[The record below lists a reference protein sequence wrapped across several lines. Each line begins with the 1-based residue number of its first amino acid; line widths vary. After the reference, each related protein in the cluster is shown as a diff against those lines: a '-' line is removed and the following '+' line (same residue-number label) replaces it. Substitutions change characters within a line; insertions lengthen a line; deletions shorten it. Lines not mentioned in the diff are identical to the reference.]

1 VVGITVL
8 AVIGL
13 VVVNLV
19 VVVLLRSYLVKG
31 IDDELNAR
39 GNFGDRGPGP
49 SGQNAAANP
58 GGLTPGLG
66 AFPSPAPTQTD
77 ETRPALP
84 SLFWRITLDASGKV
98 IPSASQTGSLAD
110 SLHGPQVTGLTAA
123 VVAQKR
129 GQIFTLQAVGGG
141 SDYRVLARVDA
152 NGDGLTQVVAISLA
166 GVDSTVTR
174 LALYTTAVSLV
185 VVLLLFLLARV
196 VVRVGLKPLEAVE
209 DTAEAIAAGDLSR
222 RVPDGPPGTEV
233 GRLSTSLN
241 AMLGQIESSFSAR
254 EAGERRLRRFVAD
267 AGHEL
272 RTPLTSI
279 RGYAELFRQGAIS
292 EPEAQARAM
301 GRIES
306 EAERMGHLVDDL
318 LLLARLDQ
326 QRPLERAAVDLKAV
340 ARDAVTDARVRDPGR
355 PITFDAPEADVTVTG
370 DPDRLRQVLDNLLGN
385 ALVHTASGTPVHLS
399 LAILASG
406 QVDLAVADEG
416 PGLTVEQAARVFE
429 RFYRVDSA
437 RSRNH
442 GGSGLGLSIVEAVAT
457 AHSGSVR
464 CASEPG
470 MGTTFTIT
478 LPARAPE
485 EKREPSSR
493 APAPV

>member
-1 VVGITVL
+1 VSRWSLRSRLVVGLTVL

-31 IDDELNAR
+31 LDDQLNGAGR
-39 GNFGDRGPGP
+39 FADNPRTPGATGPG
-49 SGQNAAANP
+49 ATLP
-58 GGLTPGLG
+58 GGDQPTTPGANTPG
-66 AFPSPAPTQTD
+66 AD
-77 ETRPALP
+77 RPLP
-84 SLFWRITLDASGKV
+84 SLFVVRTLDAQGKV
-98 IPSASQTGSLAD
+98 TGSRFGSLAD
-110 SLHGPQVTGLTAA
+110 SAHGPDLTGLTASA
-123 VVAQKR
+123 VASKHNQV
-129 GQIFTLQAVGGG
+129 FTVPAVGGG
-141 SDYRVLARVDA
+141 SDYRVRARPTA
-152 NGDGLTQVVAISLA
+152 DGTTVVVGISLS
-166 GVDSTVTR
+166 GVDSTVKR

-196 VVRVGLKPLEAVE
+196 VVGVGLKPLVAVE

-279 RGYAELFRQGAIS
+279 RGYAELFRQGAIA
-292 EPEAQARAM
+292 EPDAQARAM
-301 GRIES
+301 SRIES

-326 QRPLERAAVDLKAV
+326 QRPLERVPVDLSTI
-340 ARDAVTDARVRDPGR
+340 ARDAVADARVRDPGR
-355 PITFDAPEADVTVTG
+355 PIAIDVPSADVVVTG

-385 ALVHTASGTPVHLS
+385 ALVHTPPATSVSLS
-399 LAILASG
+399 LGQPAGG
-406 QVDLAVADEG
+406 QVELAVRDEG
-416 PGLTVEQAARVFE
+416 PGLTPEQAARVFE
-429 RFYRVDSA
+429 RFYRADSA
-437 RSRNH
+437 RSRSN
-442 GGSGLGLSIVEAVAT
+442 GGSGLGLSIVEAVVT
-457 AHSGSVR
+457 AHAGTVR

-470 MGTTFTIT
+470 SGTTFTLT
-478 LPARAPE
+478 LPAPV
-485 EKREPSSR
+485 
-493 APAPV
+493 PAG